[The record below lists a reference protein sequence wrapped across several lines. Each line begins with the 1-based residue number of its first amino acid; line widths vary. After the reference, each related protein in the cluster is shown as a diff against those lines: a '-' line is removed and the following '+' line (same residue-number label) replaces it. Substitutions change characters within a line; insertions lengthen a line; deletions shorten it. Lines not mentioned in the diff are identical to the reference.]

1 MNHEAPGPVGKL
13 ITVLQPR
20 QASSVKW
27 AHARGLP
34 QGLRGGFTWGT
45 RCFSSWAQDP
55 PPGKLLI
62 TYFDFS
68 PLNPPLPRSSQR
80 LPTLGSGVKYVF
92 SEGLLPDPL
101 PGQHPQIQW
110 LWVFGGMLGDPSP
123 EANICDP
130 RALNTLTASLY

>member
-1 MNHEAPGPVGKL
+1 MNHHEPPGPVGEL

-34 QGLRGGFTWGT
+34 QGLWGGFTRGT

-62 TYFDFS
+62 TYVDFS

-101 PGQHPQIQW
+101 PGQHPQIRGCSAPTDSRVVG
-110 LWVFGGMLGDPSP
+110 LWGHARRPATGSQHL
-123 EANICDP
+123 
-130 RALNTLTASLY
+130 